1 MALVRRVSL
10 AIVYMLTEQMENGE
24 FMFANLWFNS
34 LIVFQQS

>member
-10 AIVYMLTEQMENGE
+10 AIAYMLTEQMEDGE
-24 FMFANLWFNS
+24 FIFANLWFYS